1 MCKELKLENNLS
13 RMTKYRVISDLIKS
27 NILTTTKNS
36 KKKKLKLANEVVMYF
51 SEDGLDRNP

>member
-1 MCKELKLENNLS
+1 
-13 RMTKYRVISDLIKS
+13 MTKYRVISDLIKS